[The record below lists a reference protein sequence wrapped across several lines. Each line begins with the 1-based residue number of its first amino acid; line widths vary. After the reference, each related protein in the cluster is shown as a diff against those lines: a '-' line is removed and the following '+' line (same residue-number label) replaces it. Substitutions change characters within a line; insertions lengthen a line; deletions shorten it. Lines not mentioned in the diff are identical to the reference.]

1 MGRDKKK
8 KSDHVGRLPREEGI
22 GHDLEGGEEFFNK
35 KGKLKGKHY
44 RKELLLLQEELVK
57 LQNWVTQNDRRILVI
72 FEGRDAAG
80 KGGVIKRITEH
91 LNPRGTRVVAL
102 LKPSDVE
109 RKQWYF
115 QRYVSRLPDAGEIVL
130 FDRSWYNRAGV
141 EKVMNFCTAEEYQK
155 FMHQVPMYEQMLVE
169 DGIIMF
175 KYFLTISKEEQI
187 ARMEARKTDPLKRWK
202 LSDMDMK
209 SIKLYDEYS
218 KAKLEMLS
226 RTHTPYCPWIL
237 VDANDKKRARL
248 NIIRDILS
256 HIDYKGKEDAE
267 VSLAPDPRIV
277 KLYSH
282 LVKF

>member
-1 MGRDKKK
+1 M
-8 KSDHVGRLPREEGI
+8 
-22 GHDLEGGEEFFNK
+22 
-35 KGKLKGKHY
+35 
-44 RKELLLLQEELVK
+44 
-57 LQNWVTQNDRRILVI
+57 W
-72 FEGRDAAG
+72 
-80 KGGVIKRITEH
+80 
-91 LNPRGTRVVAL
+91 
-102 LKPSDVE
+102 
-109 RKQWYF
+109 
-115 QRYVSRLPDAGEIVL
+115 IVL

>member
-8 KSDHVGRLPREEGI
+8 KSDEIGRVPRQEIGMDSIEGS
-22 GHDLEGGEEFFNK
+22 EEFFNK
-35 KGKLKGKHY
+35 EGKLKGKY
-44 RKELLLLQEELVK
+44 YNKELLALQEELVK
-57 LQNWVTQNDRRILVI
+57 LQNWVTQNDKRILVI

-155 FMHQVPMYEQMLVE
+155 FMHQVPMFEQMMVE
-169 DGIIMF
+169 DGIMMF
-175 KYFLTISKEEQI
+175 KYFLTIHKEEQV
-187 ARMEARKTDPLKRWK
+187 ARMESRKTDPLKRWK
-202 LSDMDMK
+202 LSDMDLK
-209 SIKLYDEYS
+209 SIKFYDEYT
-218 KAKLEMLS
+218 KAKVEMLS

-237 VDANDKKRARL
+237 VDANDKKRARI
-248 NIIRDILS
+248 NIIRDILRNGS
-256 HIDYKGKEDAE
+256 VFTQKRGGKN
-267 VSLAPDPRIV
+267 P
-277 KLYSH
+277 
-282 LVKF
+282 